1 MNKTLPTLACLGL
14 LATGPALA
22 QETTANAPEWNDALL
37 DAVGQVT
44 LGPRP
49 LFLVNDM
56 SEETERERELKAEL
70 LECAAQ
76 HTDWQPSE
84 LVIAHRG
91 APLQFPE
98 HTLESY
104 LAGVQGGAGIMEC
117 DVTFTS
123 DNELVCRH
131 SQCDLHYTTNIVE
144 TELAQKCSVPPEI
157 DPESGELTNAAE
169 IRCCTSDISLS
180 EFRTLRGT
188 MEGANQEARSIEE
201 YVAGT
206 PGWRTDLYASRGTLM
221 SHAETIAL
229 FKELGVKM
237 TPELKAP
244 EVEMPFNGMS
254 QEDYAQKLVDEYK
267 QADVPPGDVFAQSFN
282 LDDVL
287 YWIENEPEFG
297 EQAVYLD
304 GRYDDEDFDHSDPN
318 TWSPSMEELAEQGV
332 RILAPPTW
340 MLLAANPDFGEGDSR
355 IVPSEYAER
364 AREAGLEL
372 ITWTLERSGPLAE
385 GGQWYHQTTEEVI
398 RRDGDKLI
406 TLDALVQDVGVIGVF
421 SDWPATVSLYANC
434 IERRD

>member
-1 MNKTLPTLACLGL
+1 MNKTLPTLVCLGL

-22 QETTANAPEWNDALL
+22 QESTADTPHWNDALL
-37 DAVGQVT
+37 EAARQVT

-70 LECAAQ
+70 LECATR
-76 HTDWQPSE
+76 HTDWQPSA
-84 LVIAHRG
+84 LSIAHRG

-104 LAGVQGGAGIMEC
+104 LAGAQGGAGILEC

-131 SQCDLHYTTNIVE
+131 SQCDLHTTTNIVE
-144 TELAQKCSVPPEI
+144 TELAEKCSVPPEI
-157 DPESGELTNAAE
+157 DPESGELTNAAD
-169 IRCCTSDISLS
+169 IRCCTSDITLA

-188 MEGANQEARSIEE
+188 MEGANQQARSLEE
-201 YVAGT
+201 YMAGT
-206 PGWRTDLYASRGTLM
+206 PGWRTDLYATRGTLM
-221 SHAETIAL
+221 SHADSIAL
-229 FKELGVKM
+229 FRELGVKM

-254 QEDYAQKLVDEYK
+254 QEEYAQKLIDEYRA
-267 QADVPPGDVFAQSFN
+267 ADVAPGDVFAQSFN
-282 LDDVL
+282 LDDVR

-297 EQAVYLD
+297 KQAVYLD
-304 GRYDDEDFDHSDPN
+304 GRYDHEGFDHTDPD
-318 TWSPSMEELAEQGV
+318 TWSPSMEELASQGV
-332 RILAPPTW
+332 HILAPPMW
-340 MLLAANPDFGEGDSR
+340 MLLEANPDAEEDESR
-355 IVPSEYAER
+355 LVPSEYAQR

-385 GGQWYHQTTEEVI
+385 GGQWYHQTTEDVV
-398 RRDGDKLI
+398 RRDGDKLV
-406 TLDALVQDVGVIGVF
+406 TLDTLVQDVGVIGVF
-421 SDWPATVSLYANC
+421 SDWPATVSFYANC
-434 IERRD
+434 MAQRG

>member
-14 LATGPALA
+14 LAAGSALA
-22 QETTANAPEWNDALL
+22 QEATENTPAWNDALL
-37 DAVGQVT
+37 KAASQVT

-76 HTDWQPSE
+76 NTDWQPTE
-84 LVIAHRG
+84 LSIAHRG
-91 APLQFPE
+91 AALQFPE

-104 LAGVQGGAGIMEC
+104 LAGVQGGAGILEC

-157 DPESGELTNAAE
+157 DPESGELRNAAE
-169 IRCCTSDISLS
+169 IRCCTSDISLA

-188 MEGANQEARSIEE
+188 MEGANLEARSIEE
-201 YVAGT
+201 YLPGT
-206 PGWRTDLYASRGTLM
+206 PGWRTDLYATRGTLM
-221 SHAETIAL
+221 SHAETVAL

-267 QADVPPGDVFAQSFN
+267 EADVPPGDVFAQSFN

-297 EQAVYLD
+297 AQAVYLD
-304 GRYDDEDFDHSDPN
+304 GRYDDENFDHANPD
-318 TWSPSMEELAEQGV
+318 TWSPSMEELAERGV
-332 RILAPPTW
+332 QILAPPTW
-340 MLLAANPDFGEGDSR
+340 MLLAANPEFGEGDSR
-355 IVPSEYAER
+355 IVPSEYAKR
-364 AREAGLEL
+364 ASEAGLEL

-385 GGQWYHQTTEEVI
+385 GGQWYHQTTEDVI
-398 RRDGDKLI
+398 RREGDKLI

-421 SDWPATVSLYANC
+421 SDWPATVSFYANC
-434 IERRD
+434 IAQRG